1 MVKKKWQEAGD
12 PMTRM
17 SVIKACPQGPS
28 IRRQCELLAVNRS
41 RLYYRPVG
49 EKPENLKMMCIM
61 DKHLLNHP
69 TEGVRSMVN
78 YFREKGNPVGPNR
91 IRRLFRLMNHQTIYR
106 RKNLTR
112 QGMVQYVKPYL
123 LRNLKITAAN
133 QVWSTDITYI
143 PMKKGFMY
151 LTAIIDVYSRRIVGW
166 CLSNT
171 LTAAWI
177 LEVLKEAIRE
187 HGRPAILNSDQGSQY
202 TSAQWIQFLEEQG
215 IQISM
220 DGKGRATDNIWIE
233 RFWKTIKYD
242 YVYLNPAEHGLALYE
257 GIENYIEYYNQRI
270 HQTTGK
276 SPNKRYQEQEKK
288 AA

>member
-1 MVKKKWQEAGD
+1 
-12 PMTRM
+12 MTRM
-17 SVIKACPQGPS
+17 SVIKACPQGSS
-28 IRRQCELLAVNRS
+28 IRRPCELLAVNRS
-41 RLYYRPVG
+41 RLYFQPVG
-49 EKPENLKMMCIM
+49 EKPENLKRMCIM

-166 CLSNT
+166 GLSNT
-171 LTAAWI
+171 LTAAWV

-220 DGKGRATDNIWIE
+220 DGKGRDRNGLGEQAAQLPLFLRALFTQVKLGLLTADNL
-233 RFWKTIKYD
+233 RKVDRSRALLT
-242 YVYLNPAEHGLALYE
+242 LLTEHTHTS
-257 GIENYIEYYNQRI
+257 R
-270 HQTTGK
+270 
-276 SPNKRYQEQEKK
+276 
-288 AA
+288 